1 MGTTYCT
8 RKRGNLTDLEF
19 FRKEFDFRDEIAAG
33 RPSRVLAVATYKKVA
48 YIAWRCKETERVI
61 AIVCPITWKGD
72 QFSYRYMD
80 ETMGLCDSEAMCP
93 LGILNLLDPILSI
106 VPANDP
112 RHRMRDWRY
121 RCRARFG
128 GQLHLL

>member
-8 RKRGNLTDLEF
+8 RKRGDLSDLEF

-33 RPSRVLAVATYKKVA
+33 KTSRVLAAVTYKRVA
-48 YIAWRCKETERVI
+48 YIAWRCKETERVM
-61 AIVCPITWKGD
+61 AIVCPTTWKGD
-72 QFSYRYMD
+72 LFSYHYMD
-80 ETMGLCDSEAMCP
+80 EKMGLCDSEAMCP
-93 LGILNLLDPILSI
+93 LAVLNFLDPVL
-106 VPANDP
+106 PDEDP
-112 RHRMRDWRY
+112 HRAMRDWRY